1 MAHLRGTGERTDR
14 GQIIL
19 VAAFILAIAFV
30 VLAVV
35 VNSAIFTENLSTR
48 DEVAGSHDA
57 LENRAE
63 VEASLE
69 RLIETVNRNHSL
81 DNSDAEES
89 VSDINDQLAYDQSS
103 LGRVIDVEHVAPPE
117 EGNRIAQDNASR
129 NFTNNESESDWTL
142 ASDVESTRNFVFNI
156 TDLDGFSVLANDTT
170 DPNIEWRMN
179 VHGDIN
185 DEITVELDSEF
196 EIDDNGVQTPVE
208 LNEDCTRNVDGTFT
222 IDITSAT
229 VAGEP
234 CHAIYKLQ
242 DTGAPLWFGAGLDEY
257 DIEFENGDDVRGT
270 YSLVVD
276 DDSQI
281 DTTQFGDPTEFPYVQ
296 EGIIYSMTVNYAYYT
311 PVVGYETHVEA
322 APGELPP

>member
-1 MAHLRGTGERTDR
+1 MAYLSGTGQRTDR

-19 VAAFILAIAFV
+19 IAAFILAISFV

-69 RLIETVNRNHSL
+69 RLIETANHNHSL

-89 VSDINDQLAYDQSS
+89 VNNINEHLAYDQSS
-103 LGRVIDVEHVAPPE
+103 LGRLIDVEHVSTE
-117 EGNRIAQDNASR
+117 EGTRIGQDNASR
-129 NFTNNESESDWTL
+129 NFTNNESETDWTV

-156 TDLDGFSVLANDTT
+156 TDSDSIATFSVLANDTT
-170 DPNIEWRMN
+170 DPNTEWRMN
-179 VHGDIN
+179 VNGDIT
-185 DEITVELDSEF
+185 DTITVEIVIESGLLGIVS
-196 EIDDNGVQTPVE
+196 
-208 LNEDCTRNVDGTFT
+208 NEECTRDVNGDFT

-229 VAGEP
+229 VSGEP
-234 CHAIYKLQ
+234 CHALYRLQ
-242 DTGAPLWFGAGLDEY
+242 DSGAPLWFGADIDEY
-257 DIEFENGDDVRGT
+257 DIEFEGGDNVRGT

-276 DDSQI
+276 GETSNP
-281 DTTQFGDPTEFPYVQ
+281 QFGEPTEFPYVQ
-296 EGIIYSMTVNYAYYT
+296 ENIIYSMTVNYAYYT